1 MRYFTFILC
10 VSCGLVA
17 CSSTPPVQPSTQT
30 LVSTLEPV
38 DLSQKPSFIES
49 KLDQYKVAGF
59 SVGSW
64 VNQKP
69 GQYFQLVKPQQ
80 EQAAVVYMYRPD
92 SRWNRQEIVA
102 PNFFLNGERIPSLLS
117 NHYYWMELP
126 AGDYRL
132 TVSRPL
138 AVVHFQKPIAA
149 NFKVEAGQQYF
160 VKYEEEEFRGGPN
173 DGAGLL
179 KSGPLMQMPTK
190 QGLKEIAMT
199 QLKSP
204 GLNFVAY
211 VNEQGQLIKPQR
223 DMKNSMYHES
233 DDVHAKERFKIW
245 KPMTW

>member
-117 NHYYWMELP
+117 NHYF
-126 AGDYRL
+126 G
-132 TVSRPL
+132 S
-138 AVVHFQKPIAA
+138 I
-149 NFKVEAGQQYF
+149 
-160 VKYEEEEFRGGPN
+160 
-173 DGAGLL
+173 
-179 KSGPLMQMPTK
+179 
-190 QGLKEIAMT
+190 T
-199 QLKSP
+199 Q
-204 GLNFVAY
+204 
-211 VNEQGQLIKPQR
+211 
-223 DMKNSMYHES
+223 
-233 DDVHAKERFKIW
+233 
-245 KPMTW
+245 